1 MSGLDVAGEIRWS
14 ILAGMTRTGLE
25 GAREDIADCEDTVR
39 RLVAANEHRAALTE
53 LMEAYGDS
61 LYRYCTA
68 LVRDQSLAEDI
79 LQMTFLDAFRAL
91 PKFEG
96 RSTFKIW
103 LLGIARH
110 RCLDAGRRRTRWKRL
125 LGKSDPREVSGTAVP
140 LTADAFSDPE
150 LGPPLE
156 DCLGRLSPSGR
167 DGVLLR
173 FRRSLSYEEMAALS
187 GEAAGTLRVRVFRAL
202 DFLRRCLEQKGVSLA

>member
-1 MSGLDVAGEIRWS
+1 
-14 ILAGMTRTGLE
+14 MTRTGVE
-25 GAREDIADCEDTVR
+25 GARKDMDDCEETAR
-39 RLVAANEHRAALTE
+39 RLVASNEHRAALAE

-61 LYRYCTA
+61 LYRYCAA
-68 LVRDQSLAEDI
+68 LVRDQTLAEDI

-91 PKFEG
+91 PRFEG
-96 RSTFKIW
+96 RSSFRTW

-110 RCLDAGRRRTRWKRL
+110 RCLDAGRRRSRWKRL
-125 LGKSDPREVSGTAVP
+125 LGRSDAHEVAGVAVP
-140 LTADAFSDPE
+140 IGADAFSDPE

-173 FRRSLSYEEMAALS
+173 FRRSLSYEEMAALT
-187 GEAAGTLRVRVFRAL
+187 GETVGTLRVRVCRAVES
-202 DFLRRCLEQKGVSLA
+202 LRRCLDQKGVSLA